1 MNLFGDIDLTKLFDP
16 DSEYGK
22 SYVFGELTDE
32 MIARAEQT
40 LGYKM
45 PASYIELLKVQN
57 GGMISDEFDESWLT
71 TIYGIGPLLTHT
83 TVWKRGLKTGRMNGS
98 ILTLVFLSVK
108 HSQQVMICI
117 TWISDL
123 LTKTANLALSE

>member
-1 MNLFGDIDLTKLFDP
+1 MSLFGDFDLTKLFDH

-57 GGMISDEFDESWLT
+57 GGMISDEFDESWLS
-71 TIYGIGPLLTHT
+71 TIYGIGPTADTYNSL
-83 TVWKRGLKTGRMNGS
+83 KRGLKTGRKNGS

-123 LTKTANLALSE
+123 LTKTVNLALSE

>member
-45 PASYIELLKVQN
+45 PASYIELLK
-57 GGMISDEFDESWLT
+57 ESV
-71 TIYGIGPLLTHT
+71 PLLTHT